1 MKTNRLIL
9 SFIGTLFIVLN
20 FPITTGIAY
29 PAFIPFPTEA
39 PDTVTMVIDGV
50 IGHHFTV
57 DIFPDLAGFL
67 ILMTLCILLAQ
78 NTKEKNISYVIPFAF
93 LCFAL
98 VTYLLNRALPFYF
111 NGNYRF
117 RLGYLSYFISI
128 IFKNVSLYVFLKN
141 YILLGESTAN
151 HSYNNITRILLM
163 TGCLC
168 GAVRD
173 ILFFYQLI
181 ISSLLYY
188 GAQIILLCY
197 SFYRL
202 YQNRRHL
209 GFATE
214 IKAAKED

>member
-9 SFIGTLFIVLN
+9 SFIGVLIIVLN

-29 PAFIPFPTEA
+29 PTFLPFPTEA
-39 PDTVTMVIDGV
+39 PDTVTMVIDEV
-50 IGHHFTV
+50 IGHQFTI
-57 DIFPDLAGFL
+57 DIFPDLAGYL
-67 ILMTLCILLAQ
+67 LLMTLCILLAKD
-78 NTKEKNISYVIPFAF
+78 TKGKNISFVIPFAV

-98 VTYLLNRALPFYF
+98 VTHTLNLALPFYF

-117 RLGYLSYFISI
+117 RLGYLCYFIAI
-128 IFKNVSLYVFLKN
+128 TLKNVSLYSFLKK
-141 YILLGESTAN
+141 YIVLGENMAN

-173 ILFFYQLI
+173 ILFFYQLT

-202 YQNRRHL
+202 YKNRKHL
-209 GFATE
+209 GFNTE
-214 IKAAKED
+214 LEKSKRD